1 MVYPNQCYNK
11 VCYKGTALYFYKRLC
26 FIFQR
31 TLGLRFLFP
40 VYAIPEVEITP
51 NKHTS
56 GGTIEKGN
64 QMVAFSRFTYNMQI
78 WKFQNSQ

>member
-1 MVYPNQCYNK
+1 MTMLYQNQCVIKGLHCIYK
-11 VCYKGTALYFYKRLC
+11 CLCY
-26 FIFQR
+26 IFQR

-64 QMVAFSRFTYNMQI
+64 QIVAFSRVTDNMQI
-78 WKFQNSQ
+78 QNSS

>member
-1 MVYPNQCYNK
+1 MQPQYDHVLSNQCYNK
-11 VCYKGTALYFYKRLC
+11 LSYKGTALYFCKCLF

-31 TLGLRFLFP
+31 TVGLRFLFP

-64 QMVAFSRFTYNMQI
+64 QSGNI
-78 WKFQNSQ
+78 FQGHR